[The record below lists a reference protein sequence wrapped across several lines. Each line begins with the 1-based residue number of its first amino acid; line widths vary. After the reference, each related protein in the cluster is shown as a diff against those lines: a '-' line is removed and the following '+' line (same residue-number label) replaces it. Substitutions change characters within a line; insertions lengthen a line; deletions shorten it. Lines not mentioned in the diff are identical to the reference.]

1 MCSLRNI
8 LERTCYPSDFS
19 RLVYLL
25 LFLAEMADNMD
36 IDPQIQVSEVE
47 TLPQNQPLPG
57 QVLNPVGGYSYV
69 TTDFDQLERFLC
81 LGTEQKFYMAG
92 QQHRK
97 FYKSDVQS
105 IDR

>member
-1 MCSLRNI
+1 M
-8 LERTCYPSDFS
+8 E
-19 RLVYLL
+19 V
-25 LFLAEMADNMD
+25 
-36 IDPQIQVSEVE
+36 DPQIQVTDGE

-57 QVLNPVGGYSYV
+57 QQPNPVGGHSYL
-69 TTDFDQLERFLC
+69 TTDIDQLKRFLC

-92 QQHRK
+92 RQPRK

>member
-1 MCSLRNI
+1 
-8 LERTCYPSDFS
+8 
-19 RLVYLL
+19 
-25 LFLAEMADNMD
+25 MADNMD

-47 TLPQNQPLPG
+47 TLPQNQPLSG
-57 QVLNPVGGYSYV
+57 QRPNPVGGYSYIA
-69 TTDFDQLERFLC
+69 TDIEQLERFLC

-92 QQHRK
+92 RQHRK